1 MNRTWFC
8 FGVLLVALA
17 MVVACGK
24 PPQEDMDSTKA
35 ALEEARTAQA
45 DKWASAEFQAAEG
58 SMNDAQAEMDAQS
71 QKWMKNYD
79 KTKQLLAKAKQ
90 DAESAKSA
98 AATNKESAKQ
108 AATAGIADAT
118 SALEAAKTALK
129 RAPVGKDTKAD
140 LALFSQDL
148 DGLATTLTEAQ
159 TAMGSEDYNG
169 ARDKASS
176 VKEKADSIKQQ
187 IDEAAAKRAGAK
199 KKK

>member
-1 MNRTWFC
+1 MNRTWIC
-8 FGVLLVALA
+8 FGVLLMALA

-24 PPQEDMDSTKA
+24 PPQEDMDSAKA
-35 ALEEARTAQA
+35 VLEEARTAQA
-45 DKWASAEFQAAEG
+45 DKYASAEFQAAEG

-71 QKWMKNYD
+71 QKWIKNYD
-79 KTKQLLAKAKQ
+79 KTKELLAKAKQ
-90 DAESAKSA
+90 DAETAKSA
-98 AATNKESAKQ
+98 AATNKEAAKQ
-108 AATAGIADAT
+108 AATTAIADAT
-118 SALEAAKTALK
+118 TSLDAAKAALK
-129 RAPVGKDTKAD
+129 GAPVGKDTKAD

-169 ARDKASS
+169 AKDKASS